1 MVFSI
6 YGETMRFLFTMTTI
20 TIATLV
26 GCVTQPIERSRT
38 SVPTERPCCRSV
50 ERAPSRNAIV
60 QTAAQL
66 VGATTID
73 SNGRR
78 IAYDCAGV
86 TRAVF
91 LRHGIDLYDAEPIAP
106 HANGVRIIYAHIRQQ
121 GSFYQGPVAH
131 PGDLVFFNNT
141 WDYNGDG
148 KVNDPLTHVGIV
160 ERQEPDGTIVFISR
174 VAKAIERYRMN
185 LRQPNTH
192 KAADGRI
199 LNDYLRR
206 KHVRDSDNTPYLTG
220 QLFVQFASRVR
231 H

>member
-1 MVFSI
+1 
-6 YGETMRFLFTMTTI
+6 MRFLFIMA
-20 TIATLV
+20 TIAIVTLV
-26 GCVTQPIERSRT
+26 GCATRPVERPRASA
-38 SVPTERPCCRSV
+38 PEALPCCRSV
-50 ERAPSRNAIV
+50 ERALSRSAIV
-60 QTAAQL
+60 RTAANL
-66 VGATTID
+66 VGAKTIE

-91 LRHGIDLYDAEPIAP
+91 LKHGIDLYDGEPSDS
-106 HANGVRIIYAHIRQQ
+106 HANGVRLIHAHIRQQ
-121 GSFYQGPVAH
+121 GTFHQGPVAH

-148 KVNDPLTHVGIV
+148 KVNDPLTHIGIV
-160 ERQEPDGTIVFISR
+160 ERQEPDGTVVFISR
-174 VAKAIERYRMN
+174 VAGAVERYHMN
-185 LRQPNTH
+185 LALPHVH

-206 KHVRDSDNTPYLTG
+206 KDVNDPANTRHLTG
-220 QLFVQFASRVR
+220 ELFAQFATRVG